1 MTTKSPRP
9 RIFERIE
16 NPMLILAGLAIC
28 LYLGNLIGIWAKMN
42 LESVYFWAA
51 LSIDIV
57 FVLDLVIKISIQRG
71 EYLRSPW
78 FLIDLISTLPIV
90 DALITL
96 PASSQGF
103 RFVRGFR
110 LFRVM
115 RTLRTLRMLR
125 ALNLLTT
132 TESQQFFKPSKV
144 FNRTIQATVLVYTL
158 LFTGLIFAIYS
169 KVGPD
174 SPQLLMDAQITEF
187 YLVLGS
193 LMGMLLTAIIM
204 RFFILEITNHQ
215 FQSLLDLALP
225 SQVSNHFLRKPN
237 EYHQTVS
244 MPATVIFCDL
254 KGFTQ
259 TVEQLGGDLH
269 TLKTHLEDAMAAVT
283 EAHKKH
289 DLIIDKYIGDAVMS
303 FRGGNLVT
311 GTAEDHAMRVVMATL
326 DGIRALQ
333 KLKNPFFNEM
343 KIGGASSKSALIGA
357 FGSRNRLSYTILG
370 DRVNLA
376 ARLESSVS
384 HCQTSNLF
392 CDLTQKLTS
401 SCDHFLWRRFGQ
413 LRVAGKD
420 EAVIVHEVFYAKDYS
435 DTTWIEYF
443 HQALEYFERK
453 EIAQA
458 LDKFQQANSFR
469 SGGDQA
475 SQQYIKNCEILLRNG
490 FNQNWTPVFEPQK

>member
-1 MTTKSPRP
+1 MTTKYPRP
-9 RIFERIE
+9 RILDRIE
-16 NPMLILAGLAIC
+16 SPMLILAGLAIC
-28 LYLGNLIGIWAKMN
+28 LYLGNLMGIWARMN

-57 FVLDLVIKISIQRG
+57 FVLDLVLKVSIQRG

-96 PASSQGF
+96 PTSSQGF

-125 ALNLLTT
+125 TLNLLTT
-132 TESQQFFKPSKV
+132 TESQKFFKPSKL

-174 SPQLLMDAQITEF
+174 NPQLLIEAQITEF
-187 YLVLGS
+187 YLVLGT
-193 LMGMLLTAIIM
+193 LIGMLLTAVVM

-237 EYHQTVS
+237 EYHKTVS

-269 TLKTHLEDAMAAVT
+269 TLKTHLEEAMAVVT

-311 GTAEDHAMRVVMATL
+311 GTAEDHAIRVVMATL
-326 DGIRALQ
+326 DGIRGLQ
-333 KLKNPFFNEM
+333 NLKNPFFNEM
-343 KIGGASSKSALIGA
+343 KIGGASSKNALIGA

-384 HCQTSNLF
+384 RCHTSNLF

-401 SCDHFLWRRFGQ
+401 SCDHLLWRRFGQ
-413 LRVAGKD
+413 LRVDGKD
-420 EAVIVHEVFYAKDYS
+420 EAVVVHEVFYAEDYS
-435 DTTWIEYF
+435 DTRWIEYF

-458 LDKFQQANSFR
+458 LGKFQQANSFR
-469 SGGDQA
+469 SGGDPA
-475 SQQYIKNCEILLRNG
+475 SQQYIKYCEILLQNG
-490 FNQNWTPVFEPQK
+490 FNRRWTPVFESQK

>member
-1 MTTKSPRP
+1 
-9 RIFERIE
+9 
-16 NPMLILAGLAIC
+16 
-28 LYLGNLIGIWAKMN
+28 
-42 LESVYFWAA
+42 
-51 LSIDIV
+51 
-57 FVLDLVIKISIQRG
+57 
-71 EYLRSPW
+71 
-78 FLIDLISTLPIV
+78 
-90 DALITL
+90 
-96 PASSQGF
+96 
-103 RFVRGFR
+103 
-110 LFRVM
+110 M

-125 ALNLLTT
+125 TLNLLTT
-132 TESQQFFKPSKV
+132 TASQQFFKPSKV

-169 KVGPD
+169 KVEPD
-174 SPQLLMDAQITEF
+174 NPQLLMDAQITEF

-237 EYHQTVS
+237 EYHKTVS

-269 TLKTHLEDAMAAVT
+269 TLKTHLEDAMAVVT

-333 KLKNPFFNEM
+333 KLKNPFLM
-343 KIGGASSKSALIGA
+343 K
-357 FGSRNRLSYTILG
+357 
-370 DRVNLA
+370 
-376 ARLESSVS
+376 
-384 HCQTSNLF
+384 
-392 CDLTQKLTS
+392 
-401 SCDHFLWRRFGQ
+401 
-413 LRVAGKD
+413 
-420 EAVIVHEVFYAKDYS
+420 
-435 DTTWIEYF
+435 
-443 HQALEYFERK
+443 
-453 EIAQA
+453 
-458 LDKFQQANSFR
+458 
-469 SGGDQA
+469 
-475 SQQYIKNCEILLRNG
+475 
-490 FNQNWTPVFEPQK
+490 